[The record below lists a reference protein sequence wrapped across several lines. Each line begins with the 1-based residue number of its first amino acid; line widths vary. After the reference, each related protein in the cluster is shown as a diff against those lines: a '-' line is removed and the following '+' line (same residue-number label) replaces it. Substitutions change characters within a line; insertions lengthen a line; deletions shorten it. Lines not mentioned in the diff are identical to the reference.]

1 MLAQQGFGP
10 RLVSAWRV
18 VAMFRTQ
25 VSANST
31 LADWWKDF
39 GLSLSADTRHGPF
52 GKIIA
57 LLEESGLAIDAG
69 CNLCFSE
76 RGTLSLVHQF

>member
-1 MLAQQGFGP
+1 
-10 RLVSAWRV
+10 
-18 VAMFRTQ
+18 MFRTQ